1 MNYKIR
7 LNNASSC
14 KRFVQRIINEVYQGE
29 IDLEKAKILNQLVK
43 TMLDC
48 IEQSDL
54 ETKIAELEAE
64 IERMKGDK

>member
-48 IEQSDL
+48 IDKVDL
-54 ETKIAELEAE
+54 ETKIDEITRQLEE
-64 IERMKGDK
+64 MKNDR